1 MRPCGS
7 ENGKWGSGGGGG
19 GDGGRGGWSPDQRR
33 GQGGGEEGP
42 GGQGAPGGQGRW
54 PGMPVPAQPG
64 PGQPAPAVEATGA
77 MQAMRARLFQGL
89 RLYVVTDRN
98 LARGREEE
106 EVVSLAIAGGA
117 TAIQFRAK
125 DWDAGRMVEVGL
137 RLRRITRDMGV
148 LYIVNDRV
156 DVAMAVDA
164 DGVHLG
170 QEDFPVPL
178 ARKLLGPGRII
189 GLTVHNAEQAA
200 EAEGLGADYL
210 GTAAVFPTDTK
221 KYAAVAPLGL
231 AGLEEIVRATRLPV
245 VAIGGVSKSN
255 AAEVMATGVAGIAVV
270 SAVVAADDIRGAAR
284 DLRTIVDEAL
294 GRLER
299 RSS

>member
-1 MRPCGS
+1 M
-7 ENGKWGSGGGGG
+7 
-19 GDGGRGGWSPDQRR
+19 
-33 GQGGGEEGP
+33 P
-42 GGQGAPGGQGRW
+42 G
-54 PGMPVPAQPG
+54 VPAPAQGG
-64 PGQPAPAVEATGA
+64 PGQPAPAVEAEATAA
-77 MQAMRARLFQGL
+77 MQAMRARLFQAL

-98 LARGREEE
+98 LAKGREEE

-137 RLRRITRDMGV
+137 RLRSITRDAGV

-178 ARKLLGPGRII
+178 ARKLLGPGKTI

-231 AGLEEIVRATRLPV
+231 AGLEGIVRATRLPV

-255 AAEVMATGVAGIAVV
+255 AAQVMATGVAGIAVV
-270 SAVVAADDIRGAAR
+270 SAVVAADDIMGAAR
-284 DLRTIVDEAL
+284 DLRAIVDEAL

-299 RSS
+299 LGRWSS